1 MRVQK
6 KYSLEF
12 KQMVV
17 EEYLRTGC
25 TQKSL
30 LLKYDIR
37 FVGSIDKWMRE
48 RGASRPRTGGGRRRI
63 NFEKNTSYLLTPD
76 KPDKSLE
83 ELQAQI
89 LELQRQLKDEQLR
102 SEALTRILE
111 KAEKE
116 LNIPIRKKPNTK

>member
-1 MRVQK
+1 MSVRK

-12 KQMVV
+12 KQMVI

-25 TQKSL
+25 TQKLL

-48 RGASRPRTGGGRRRI
+48 SGESRPRTGGGRRRI
-63 NFEKNTSYLLTPD
+63 NFEKNTSLLLTPD
-76 KPDKSLE
+76 KPNKSLE

-89 LELQRQLKDEQLR
+89 LELKRQLEDEQLR

>member
-83 ELQAQI
+83 ELQAQ
-89 LELQRQLKDEQLR
+89 
-102 SEALTRILE
+102 ALSSH
-111 KAEKE
+111 
-116 LNIPIRKKPNTK
+116 

>member
-48 RGASRPRTGGGRRRI
+48 RGASRPRTGGGRRR
-63 NFEKNTSYLLTPD
+63 
-76 KPDKSLE
+76 
-83 ELQAQI
+83 
-89 LELQRQLKDEQLR
+89 
-102 SEALTRILE
+102 EALPVKLRIEHDLRARE
-111 KAEKE
+111 IDLAHE
-116 LNIPIRKKPNTK
+116 